1 MTESFHLV
9 VFSLDDQ
16 RYALQLSA
24 VDRTVRMVEI
34 TPLPKAPEIVL
45 GIITVNGSI
54 VPVLDIRRRFGL
66 ARRKTK
72 LNDHLLIARTAE
84 RTVALI
90 VDIVHDVIE
99 RPGHEIVLPGTIVP
113 GMEHV
118 KGVVKLEDGVV
129 FINDLD
135 GFLSLEEARALESAL
150 EQENHA

>member
-34 TPLPKAPEIVL
+34 TPLPKAPEIVI

-72 LNDHLLIARTAE
+72 LSDHLLIARTAE
-84 RTVALI
+84 RAVALI
-90 VDIVHDVIE
+90 VDMVHDVIE
-99 RPGHEIVLPGTIVP
+99 RPVHEIVLPGTIVP

-118 KGVVKLEDGVV
+118 EGVVKLEDGVV
-129 FINDLD
+129 FIHDLD

-150 EQENHA
+150 EPESHA

>member
-34 TPLPKAPEIVL
+34 TPLPRAPEIVL

-66 ARRKTK
+66 ARRKMK
-72 LNDHLLIARTAE
+72 LNNHLLIARTAE

-90 VDIVHDVIE
+90 VDMVHDVIE

-129 FINDLD
+129 FIHDLD

>member
-9 VFSLDDQ
+9 VFSLDEQ

-45 GIITVNGSI
+45 GIITINGSI

-66 ARRKTK
+66 ARRKAK
-72 LNDHLLIARTAE
+72 LDDHLLIARTAE

-90 VDIVHDVIE
+90 VDMVHGVIE
-99 RPGHEIVLPGTIVP
+99 RPAHEIVLPGTIVP

-118 KGVVKLEDGVV
+118 EGVVKLEDGVV
-129 FINDLD
+129 FIHDLG
-135 GFLSLEEARALESAL
+135 GFLSLEEARALKSAL